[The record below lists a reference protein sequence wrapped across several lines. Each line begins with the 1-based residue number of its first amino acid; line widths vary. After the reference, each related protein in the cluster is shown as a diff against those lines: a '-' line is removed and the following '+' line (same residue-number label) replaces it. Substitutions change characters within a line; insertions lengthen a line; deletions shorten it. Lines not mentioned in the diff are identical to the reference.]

1 MGTYCARDARTNRKK
16 FFMRVLLVEHKTVW
30 GGGQVALWNVL
41 GEWQRTRAPL
51 EPVLVCP
58 PDAELAPRVRAL
70 GIETVTFGLG
80 AIEKTRSV
88 AWNFA
93 QRVEPTTRLLRVMQ
107 DVRAEVVLA
116 NCAYSFLA
124 GVFAAKL
131 SRTPIVWLE
140 QTTTLP
146 SGNLLRRM
154 MSWADRIVAV
164 SEAIRTQFVA
174 LAPNAQQKMT
184 VIYNGVDTERFA
196 LRRAAQETRRALGL
210 AQDARVVGTVSRLSP
225 EKGIEFFIA
234 AANALARD
242 AIDVRFLI
250 VGDGPE
256 RARLEKIA
264 KGAVIFLGQRDEIP
278 ELLHAMDVFVLPS
291 LAEGFGMA
299 AAEAMACGLPVIAS
313 DVGGLREI
321 VAPNETGILVP
332 PREANAL
339 ANAILELLHDENKRR
354 AFGERGRARVEQN
367 FTLAHQAQQ
376 LQIVLEGA
384 RKK

>member
-1 MGTYCARDARTNRKK
+1 
-16 FFMRVLLVEHKTVW
+16 MRVLLVEHKTVW

-41 GEWQRTRAPL
+41 REWQRTRAPL

-58 PDAELAPRVRAL
+58 PQAELAPRARAL
-70 GIETVTFGLG
+70 GIETVTFDLG

-93 QRVEPTTRLLRVMQ
+93 QRIGPTTRLWRVLRSA
-107 DVRAEVVLA
+107 RAEVVLA

-131 SRTPIVWLE
+131 ARTPIVWLE

-146 SGNLLRRM
+146 SSDLLRRM
-154 MSWADRIVAV
+154 MDWADRIVVV
-164 SEAIRTQFVA
+164 SDAIRAQFVGLSPSA
-174 LAPNAQQKMT
+174 AQKIA

-196 LRRAAQETRRALGL
+196 MRRAAQETRRALGL
-210 AQDARVVGTVSRLSP
+210 AHDARVVGTVSRLSP

-234 AANALARD
+234 AANVLARD
-242 AIDVRFLI
+242 AADIRFVI

-256 RARLEKIA
+256 RARLQKIA
-264 KGAVIFLGQRDEIP
+264 NGAVIFWGQRDDIP
-278 ELLHAMDVFVLPS
+278 PLLYAMDVFVLPS
-291 LAEGFGMA
+291 LAEGFGIA
-299 AAEAMACGLPVIAS
+299 AAEAMACGLPVVAS

-321 VAPNETGILVP
+321 VARNETGILVP
-332 PREANAL
+332 PRDANAL
-339 ANAILELLHDENKRR
+339 AHALLELLRDENKRR

-376 LQIVLEGA
+376 LQSVLECA